1 MKSKVVDAFD
11 LYAEDYDKWFDSPDG
26 RILFAMEVEAVR
38 LLMKNLE
45 RPFLEIGV
53 GTGRFAQELGIEY
66 GVDPSQEVLKI
77 AEKRGIK
84 VKKAAGEELPFEDE
98 SFGGVFIL
106 FTLCFVKE
114 PERLLSEAGRVLR
127 HGGRLIVGII
137 NRESK
142 WGEYYLQKKA
152 AGHPIYGHA
161 RFYSINEVK
170 KMLEKAGMTVEAYSS
185 TLCQGPSE
193 TPYQETVHHGAAND
207 AGFVCIIAG
216 RH

>member
-1 MKSKVVDAFD
+1 MKSKAVDAFD
-11 LYAEDYDKWFDSPDG
+11 EYAEEYDKWFDSPEG
-26 RILFAMEVEAVR
+26 KPLFEMEVEAVR
-38 LLMKNLE
+38 LLMKDLKH
-45 RPFLEIGV
+45 PYLEIGV
-53 GTGRFAQELGIEY
+53 GTGRFAKELGIEF
-66 GVDPSQEVLKI
+66 GIDPSQRALEF

-84 VKKAAGEELPFEDE
+84 VKIARGEELPFEDQY
-98 SFGGVFIL
+98 FGGVFML

-114 PERLLSEAGRVLR
+114 PERVLSETGRVLKQD
-127 HGGRLIVGII
+127 GRLIIGII

-142 WGEYYLQKKA
+142 WGEYYLQKKM

-185 TLCQGPSE
+185 TLCQGLIE
-193 TPYQETVHHGAAND
+193 TPYQETVHHGAANN